1 MPPTPPTDT
10 SPYTPASANAALPYV
25 RRVVADLVRDH
36 ADWRAGIA
44 ALAAVDAVSAA
55 PPAGRTPAEAAT
67 TRAGPLPD
75 TPALRRRVAHLAD
88 DVRAALAD
96 LAALGVECKGL
107 DVGLIDFPAVIAGV
121 PAYLCWQ
128 LGEPAVAWWHRR
140 DAGFAGRQLLANV
153 YVADTVTPEVTG
165 PAVTGPEVTA

>member
-1 MPPTPPTDT
+1 MPPTSPSVPTP
-10 SPYTPASANAALPYV
+10 SYTAASANAALPYV

-36 ADWRAGIA
+36 ADWRASVA
-44 ALAAVDAVSAA
+44 ALAAVDSAFE
-55 PPAGRTPAEAAT
+55 AGRAPAVDST
-67 TRAGPLPD
+67 HAGPLPD
-75 TPALRRRVAHLAD
+75 MPALRRRAAHLAD

-107 DVGLIDFPAVIAGV
+107 DVGLVDFPAVIDGA

-140 DAGFAGRQLLANV
+140 DAGFAGRRLLASEHGAAAPACIV
-153 YVADTVTPEVTG
+153 TTPEV
-165 PAVTGPEVTA
+165 PA